1 MRRPRSGLVLRALW
15 WRRGVTLAVL
25 IVAIVTT
32 TAAALGPLYARAAGE
47 SILQD
52 HLTQAGYTAGL
63 HLHGDLEL
71 SPAAYTREAAAVP
84 KPGTVRGYQRQIRGL
99 YTPRGVNLLAAGSQL
114 NVAGALA
121 WRDGACQHLVLV
133 SGRCPT
139 AAGQTM
145 VSQRT
150 AASKFYGFHLGGRV
164 EVDFPSFDGLPVPS
178 ALTLTVVG
186 IYRPIDTTDPFWFG
200 QSLFDAHSAADPNP
214 DTIDSL
220 FVSRGQFDLIH
231 PAPLVEADFDYPVTP
246 SAIRLQNAT
255 TERSS
260 LSHLLARY
268 RGEKVITANSS
279 VLSVLSAAARERHAA
294 DVSTQLVT
302 WQLALLAFLVLFQIV
317 SDAIEARGNEIAMAK
332 LRGLSPGATA
342 RFGLAEP
349 IFLLA
354 VAVPLGVLAALG
366 VAHLFAAA
374 ALVSGVPVVLPLS
387 AIYTALIAFAG
398 GIGATALAGY
408 RTLTRSVMD
417 QWRRTDRGHAN
428 GRLILILDVLLAI
441 AAVVGLVALR
451 NGHDSSKPAGA
462 GSTST
467 FTLLAP
473 GLLIAAVGLLGV
485 RLLPLVCRWLARL
498 TRGSRR
504 LGLFLAAR
512 QVARRP
518 VGLRLAALLAVAVG
532 LATFAVAGETV
543 ALNNRSARA
552 QAELGAH
559 RVASVQLE
567 PGADPVAIT
576 HRLDPQGKWAMA
588 AATWLPFGGDTV
600 GTVLGVDSSRLDAVG
615 DSAAGGPSTSAIA
628 SILGRSAVPPI
639 TITAPR
645 LRVHLV
651 ASDLTGDRR
660 PYLEVNLRTPR
671 ARVYNADSSTI
682 RAGAQTIVVPL
693 KCASGCS
700 LVGLT
705 WNRQVDA
712 ATAES
717 GTIRVTGIDIA
728 HGSGWTPLD
737 LGTHIPGAWR
747 AAVPEGQASDRV
759 TVTPVDPSTG
769 SGGIEDRFGNQNGG
783 YAGIAYASN
792 PSPIPAVATPKSFN
806 PPSVHRRM
814 IDTTATTAYFS
825 VLRSAPVLPVVL
837 NDGLIMDVRYLS
849 TELPGFT
856 GEAQWQVWLGPAAPA
871 DALARLT
878 AAGLP
883 VEHVRTEQARLHQ
896 LGRQGPALALLLL
909 LVCAIAGTALAV
921 GGTAI
926 SISASSRRRSYE
938 IAALRVVGISRRA
951 LLRAGAIEQLLLLG
965 AAALLGVPTGLV
977 AAAVAMPV
985 IPEFADRTPIT
996 LDYTPSWTPTLLFA
1010 LAFIVLLTLTAVIG
1024 ARGLIRAAIP
1034 SRLREAEG

>member
-1 MRRPRSGLVLRALW
+1 MLRALW
-15 WRRGVTLAVL
+15 WRRGVTVAVL
-25 IVAIVTT
+25 VVAVVTT

-52 HLTQAGYTAGL
+52 HLTQAGSSAGL
-63 HLHGDLEL
+63 HVRGYLQL
-71 SPAAYTREAAAVP
+71 SPAAYARAAAAVP
-84 KPGTVRGYQRQIRGL
+84 EPGTVRGYRRQIRGL
-99 YTPRGVNLLAAGSQL
+99 YTPRGVGLLAAGAQV

-121 WRDGACQHLVLV
+121 WRDGACAHLVLV
-133 SGRCPT
+133 RGHCPT
-139 AAGQTM
+139 GPGQSIA
-145 VSQRT
+145 SQRT

-164 EVDFPSFDGLPVPS
+164 EVDLPSFDGLPAPS
-178 ALTLTVVG
+178 AQTLTVVG
-186 IYRPIDTTDPFWFG
+186 IYRPVDPADPFWFG

-214 DTIDSL
+214 DTIDTL
-220 FVSRGQFDLIH
+220 FVSRAVFDRIH
-231 PAPLVEADFDYPVTP
+231 PAPLVEADFDYPLTP
-246 SAIRLQNAT
+246 STIRLQNAGAEST
-255 TERSS
+255 TVSRLVAKLNKSKLISAQTS
-260 LSHLLARY
+260 LP
-268 RGEKVITANSS
+268 GVF
-279 VLSVLSAAARERHAA
+279 SAAARERHAA
-294 DVSTQLVT
+294 NVSTQLVT
-302 WQLALLAFLVLFQIV
+302 WELALLAFLVLFQIV
-317 SDAIEARGNEIAMAK
+317 SDAVEARGNEIAMAK

-354 VAVPLGVLAALG
+354 LAVPVGLLAALG
-366 VAHLFAAA
+366 ITHVFASS
-374 ALVSGVPVVLPLS
+374 ALVSGVPVVLPS
-387 AIYTALIAFAG
+387 AAVWTALIAFAG
-398 GIGATALAGY
+398 GVGSAALAGY

-417 QWRRTDRGHAN
+417 QWRRTNRAHAN
-428 GRLILILDVLLAI
+428 GRLILVVDVVLAV

-451 NGHDSSKPAGA
+451 DQRRSAAG
-462 GSTST
+462 TSANT
-467 FTLLAP
+467 ITLLAP
-473 GLLIAAVGLLGV
+473 GLLVAAVGLLGV
-485 RLLPLVCRWLARL
+485 RLLPLVCRWLAHL

-504 LGLFLAAR
+504 LGLFLASR

-543 ALNNRSARA
+543 ALANRAARA
-552 QAELGAH
+552 RAELGAD

-576 HRLDPQGKWAMA
+576 HRLDPHGRWAMA
-588 AATWLPFGGDTV
+588 AATWLPFGGDAV
-600 GTVLGVDSSRLDAVG
+600 GTVLGVDSSRLEALG
-615 DSAAGGPSTSAIA
+615 DSAAGGPSTSTIA

-651 ASDLTGDRR
+651 ASGLTGDRR

-682 RAGAQTIVVPL
+682 RAGTQTIVVPL
-693 KCASGCS
+693 QCSTGCT

-705 WNRQVDA
+705 WNRAVTA
-712 ATAES
+712 ATPES
-717 GTIRVTGIDIA
+717 GTIRMTGIDVA
-728 HGSGWTPLD
+728 RGSAWVPLD
-737 LGTHIPGAWR
+737 LGTHVPGSWR
-747 AAVPEGQASDRV
+747 AAVPAGQAGDRV
-759 TVTPVDPSTG
+759 TVTPVSRDG
-769 SGGIEDRFGNQNGG
+769 SGGVEDRFTNENGG
-783 YAGIAYASN
+783 YGGIAYAAN
-792 PSPIPAVATPKSFN
+792 PSPIPAVATPRSFN

-814 IDTTATTAYFS
+814 IDTTGTTAYFS

-837 NDGLIMDVRYLS
+837 DDGLLMDVRYLT

-856 GEAQWQVWLGPAAPA
+856 GEAQWQVWLGPHAPA
-871 DALARLT
+871 DALKRLT

-938 IAALRVVGISRRA
+938 LAALRVVGIGRSA

-965 AAALLGVPTGLV
+965 AAALLGVPSGVV
-977 AAAVAMPV
+977 AALVAMPV
-985 IPEFADRTPIT
+985 IPEFADHTPIT
-996 LDYTPSWTPTLLFA
+996 LRYRPDWTLTLLFA
-1010 LAFIVLLTLTAVIG
+1010 LAFIVLLTVTAVIA

>member
-1 MRRPRSGLVLRALW
+1 MRGLRPGLVLRALW

-25 IVAIVTT
+25 LVAIVTT

-63 HLHGDLEL
+63 HLHGELVL
-71 SPAAYTREAAAVP
+71 SPGAYAREAAAVP
-84 KPGTVRGYQRQIRGL
+84 EPGTVRGYPRQIRGL
-99 YTPRGVNLLAAGSQL
+99 VAPHGINVLAAGSQV
-114 NVAGALA
+114 NVISPLL
-121 WRDGACQHLVLV
+121 WRDGACGHLVLV
-133 SGRCPT
+133 TGHCPT
-139 AAGQTM
+139 GAGQVI
-145 VSQRT
+145 VSQRA
-150 AASKFYGFHLGGRV
+150 AASKFYGLHLGVRLQTG
-164 EVDFPSFDGLPVPS
+164 FIGS
-178 ALTLTVVG
+178 AGIPTPPIPTMTVVG
-186 IYRPIDTTDPFWFG
+186 VYRPVDTADPFWFG
-200 QSLFDAHSAADPNP
+200 QTLFAARSGAGQSPDLVDA
-214 DTIDSL
+214 L
-220 FVSRGQFDLIH
+220 FVDRPEFAVIH
-231 PAPLVEADFDYPVTP
+231 PGPVLEADFDYPLTP
-246 SAIRLQNAT
+246 SAVRLTTAAAESAT
-255 TERSS
+255 VA
-260 LSHLLARY
+260 HLLARY
-268 RGEKVITANSS
+268 RNDHLITAESGLVG
-279 VLSVLSAAARERHAA
+279 VLSSAARERHAA

-349 IFLLA
+349 VFLLA
-354 VAVPLGVLAALG
+354 LSVPLGVLAALG
-366 VAHLFAAA
+366 VAHLFAASV
-374 ALVSGVPVVLPLS
+374 LVAGVPVVLPVT

-408 RTLTRSVMD
+408 RTLTRSVME
-417 QWRRTDRGHAN
+417 QWRRTDRAHAN
-428 GRLILILDVLLAI
+428 GRLILVLDVLLAV
-441 AAVVGLVALR
+441 AAVVGLIALR
-451 NGHDSSKPAGA
+451 NGHTASKPATT

-467 FTLLAP
+467 ITLLAP

-485 RLLPLVCRWLARL
+485 RLLPLACRWLAHL

-552 QAELGAH
+552 RAELGAD
-559 RVASVQLE
+559 RVATVQLT

-576 HRLDPQGKWAMA
+576 HRLDPQGRWAMA
-588 AATWLPFGGDTV
+588 AATWLPFGGDSV
-600 GTVLGVDSSRLDAVG
+600 GTVLGVDSSRLGAIG
-615 DSAAGGPSTSAIA
+615 DPAAGGPSVSAIA
-628 SILGRSAVPPI
+628 SVLGRSVVPPI

-645 LRVHLV
+645 LRVHLN
-651 ASDLTGDRR
+651 ASALTGDRP
-660 PYLEVNLRTPR
+660 PYLEVNLRTPK

-693 KCASGCS
+693 KCSSGCS

-705 WNRQVDA
+705 WNRQVE
-712 ATAES
+712 ATTPES
-717 GTIRVTGIDIA
+717 GTIRVTGIDVA

-737 LGTHIPGAWR
+737 LGTHVSGSWR
-747 AAVPEGQASDRV
+747 AAVPEGQATDRV
-759 TVTPVDPSTG
+759 TVTPISPG
-769 SGGIEDRFGNQNGG
+769 PNSGGIEDRFTNENGG
-783 YAGIAYASN
+783 YAGIAYAAN

-814 IDTTATTAYFS
+814 IDTTATVAYFS
-825 VLRSAPVLPVVL
+825 VLKTAPVLPVVL

-871 DALARLT
+871 DALQRLS

-883 VEHVRTEQARLHQ
+883 VEHVHTEQARLHQ

-965 AAALLGVPTGLV
+965 AAALLGVPTGLI
-977 AAAVAMPV
+977 AAIVAMPV
-985 IPEFADRTPIT
+985 IPEFADRPPIT
-996 LDYTPSWTPTLLFA
+996 LHYTPAWTPTLLFA

-1024 ARGLIRAAIP
+1024 ARGLIRTAIP